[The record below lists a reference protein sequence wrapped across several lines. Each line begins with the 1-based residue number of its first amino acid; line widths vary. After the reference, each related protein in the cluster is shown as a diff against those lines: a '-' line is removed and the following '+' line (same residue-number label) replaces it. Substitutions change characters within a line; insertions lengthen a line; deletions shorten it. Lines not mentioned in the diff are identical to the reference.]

1 MQLRSAEVTSS
12 GCSRCGGSLASMQAA
27 ARSDQPCSRTPL
39 SFKGEIKLPKDY
51 CSTDLDLDTNF
62 EVILP
67 RRQGLGLCSTA
78 LVSYLI
84 TLHNEII
91 STVEKFSEENNR

>member
-1 MQLRSAEVTSS
+1 MTA
-12 GCSRCGGSLASMQAA
+12 
-27 ARSDQPCSRTPL
+27 PL

-51 CSTDLDLDTNF
+51 CSSDLDLDTDL

-67 RRQGLGLCSTA
+67 RRQGRGLCSTA

-84 TLHNEII
+84 NLHNEIVYA
-91 STVEKFSEENNR
+91 VEKFSKEDNG

>member
-1 MQLRSAEVTSS
+1 MR
-12 GCSRCGGSLASMQAA
+12 AA
-27 ARSDQPCSRTPL
+27 ARRNHRCSKTPL

-84 TLHNEII
+84 ALHNEII
-91 STVEKFSEENNR
+91 STMEKFSEENNR